1 MSKPD
6 SQLFQGTTGAKTASV
21 SNTKVEAMSS
31 INTLLSDIQSN
42 IKDSTKV
49 VLKDMTDLK
58 LSKIM
63 MEITK

>member
-6 SQLFQGTTGAKTASV
+6 SQLFKGTTGAKTASV

-31 INTLLSDIQSN
+31 INTLPSDIQSN